1 MDIWTLFRI
10 YKNPPN
16 FKKNDPSQIPSTYE
30 EYSEL
35 ISREKL
41 VLWNEPCEKQ
51 SGSGAGR
58 RQAAKLYIPSTIKSI
73 LMLWH
78 TKWGLSMCFSLFWHK
93 KVHFT
98 IFSLLFLSTFQL
110 TEPLYNLVFFAHE
123 NIYKKYDTSEKLQ
136 RFFSISCPESP
147 VYPKATKIQES
158 FEFL

>member
-1 MDIWTLFRI
+1 MKPKDVDYHHLTECVGAQVKVKIPLLLVLWIAKKNLVKSEYGSGTTNLRCYVRKFQTQLFRV

-16 FKKNDPSQIPSTYE
+16 LKKNDPSQIPSAYE

-78 TKWGLSMCFSLFWHK
+78 TKWALCALAYFDAK
-93 KVHFT
+93 KYTLKQKFT
-98 IFSLLFLSTFQL
+98 IFSLLF
-110 TEPLYNLVFFAHE
+110 
-123 NIYKKYDTSEKLQ
+123 
-136 RFFSISCPESP
+136 
-147 VYPKATKIQES
+147 
-158 FEFL
+158 